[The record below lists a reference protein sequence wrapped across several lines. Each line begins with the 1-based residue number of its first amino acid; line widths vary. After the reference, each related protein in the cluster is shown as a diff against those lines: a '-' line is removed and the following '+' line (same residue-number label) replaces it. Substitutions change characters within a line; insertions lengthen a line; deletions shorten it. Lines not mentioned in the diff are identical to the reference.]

1 MYKSPYKI
9 YWTISVII
17 FSIVAIFLLWGFSKI
32 GLHFDDLKIYSLV
45 LYSLAINS
53 TVGFLYLYDKIIAG
67 TKITRVPEII
77 LQTLSLLGGSPTAL
91 LSQKLFHH
99 KTSKKSFQVVYWL
112 IVLIQVGI
120 ILVITYNNFSKTK

>member
-9 YWTISVII
+9 YWTISAII
-17 FSIVAIFLLWGFSKI
+17 FLVIAIFLWLGFSKI

-45 LYSLAINS
+45 LYLLAINF
-53 TVGFLYLYDKIIAG
+53 TVGVLYLYDKIISG

-77 LQTLSLLGGSPTAL
+77 LQTLALLGGSPTAL

-99 KTSKKSFQVVYWL
+99 KISKKSFQVVYWL
-112 IVLIQVGI
+112 IVLAQVVI
-120 ILVITYNNFSKTK
+120 ISWIVLNNSR